1 MEKNKFGEIKTRKN
15 LFPKDAHQIVDRG
28 TVGIVISQC
37 KVSKKTKNILDNA
50 EITLY
55 EGVEAEKVE
64 KLLENLESENK
75 DKEKEGEK

>member
-15 LFPKDAHQIVDRG
+15 LFPKDARQIVDRG

-37 KVSKKTKNILDNA
+37 KVSNKTKNILDNA

-64 KLLENLESENK
+64 KLLEKLENENK
-75 DKEKEGEK
+75 EKEKEGEK

>member
-15 LFPKDAHQIVDRG
+15 LFPKDARQIVDRG

-37 KVSKKTKNILDNA
+37 KVSNKTKNILDNA

-55 EGVEAEKVE
+55 EGV
-64 KLLENLESENK
+64 
-75 DKEKEGEK
+75 

>member
-15 LFPKDAHQIVDRG
+15 LFPKDARQIVDRG

-64 KLLENLESENK
+64 KLLENLENENK
-75 DKEKEGEK
+75 EKEKEGEK